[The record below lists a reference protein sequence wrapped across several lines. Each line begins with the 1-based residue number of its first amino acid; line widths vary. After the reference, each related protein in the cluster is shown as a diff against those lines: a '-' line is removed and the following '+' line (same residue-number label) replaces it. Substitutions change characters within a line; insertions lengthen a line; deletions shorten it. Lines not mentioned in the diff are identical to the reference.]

1 MSRPIEFRARA
12 LVNDKYNGIEKGDLV
27 YGSFVESGCD
37 APCIIF
43 GDGEQIEIDR
53 ETLGQY
59 TGLTDKNGK
68 KVFEGDIICQ
78 NDSSKKRYSVVEFC
92 SHLKSASRDSP
103 STFNTGYYACT
114 QGGYKL
120 GFQEG
125 FTVEGNVYE
134 NPGLLNANSNT

>member
-1 MSRPIEFRARA
+1 MSRPIEFRFWHKANEEMFNDMQA
-12 LVNDKYNGIEKGDLV
+12 LDGQDINDIFLDED
-27 YGSFVESGCD
+27 FV
-37 APCIIF
+37 F
-43 GDGEQIEIDR
+43 M
-53 ETLGQY
+53 QY

-134 NPGLLNANSNT
+134 NPELLNVNSNT

>member
-1 MSRPIEFRARA
+1 MSRPIEFR
-12 LVNDKYNGIEKGDLV
+12 VWNKKEKYMSHGFGSNYFDGCNG
-27 YGSFVESGCD
+27 
-37 APCIIF
+37 
-43 GDGEQIEIDR
+43 QIYTKSEHMNITDRYEIM
-53 ETLGQY
+53 QY

-134 NPGLLNANSNT
+134 NPELLNVNSNT